1 MTLRG
6 GALHAQP
13 WGNVDD
19 GKIHKVDTVPP
30 PAGESDAYNAP
41 TRVGVISSDAW
52 AELIEAAQR
61 RDAEDAAKAKSAATP
76 APAATRLP
84 AEASEVPPTLEELP
98 RLSSDE
104 DDDAAWIDENLAS
117 EQIARAIA
125 ASISQPAAAPIE
137 PPAPVFAAQ
146 PPAVPRASPAPPVP
160 ASTAQPAAVP
170 RASLFPEWG
179 AGTNVNEVA
188 AREAARRQKI
198 RTTIR
203 VGIALALVLALG
215 TWAFLR

>member
-61 RDAEDAAKAKSAATP
+61 RDAEDAAKAKSAGLPATP

-84 AEASEVPPTLEELP
+84 AEASAVPPTLEELP
-98 RLSSDE
+98 RLSSDD

-117 EQIARAIA
+117 EQIARSIA

-137 PPAPVFAAQ
+137 PPAPLSTAQ
-146 PPAVPRASPAPPVP
+146 PTPASTAPPIP
-160 ASTAQPAAVP
+160 ASTAQPAAAP
-170 RASLFPEWG
+170 RASLFPEWV
-179 AGTNVNEVA
+179 AGTNINEVE

-198 RTTIR
+198 RTTLR

-215 TWAFLR
+215 TWAVLR

>member
-61 RDAEDAAKAKSAATP
+61 RDAEDAAKAKSAGQVATP
-76 APAATRLP
+76 APSATRPP
-84 AEASEVPPTLEELP
+84 AQVSEVPPTLEELP
-98 RLSSDE
+98 RVSSDD

-125 ASISQPAAAPIE
+125 ASISQPTAALMEPPTAPPTPASAAP
-137 PPAPVFAAQ
+137 P
-146 PPAVPRASPAPPVP
+146 SPAP
-160 ASTAQPAAVP
+160 TAQPAAVP
-170 RASLFPEWG
+170 RASLFPEWV
-179 AGTNVNEVA
+179 AGTNLNEVE

-215 TWAFLR
+215 TWAALR

>member
-41 TRVGVISSDAW
+41 TRVGAISSDAW

-61 RDAEDAAKAKSAATP
+61 RDAEDAAKTKSASLAATP

-84 AEASEVPPTLEELP
+84 AQASEVPPTLEELP
-98 RLSSDE
+98 RVSSFDD

-125 ASISQPAAAPIE
+125 ASISLPAAAPIE
-137 PPAPVFAAQ
+137 PPAPVSTAQ
-146 PPAVPRASPAPPVP
+146 PIP

-170 RASLFPEWG
+170 RASLFPEWV
-179 AGTNVNEVA
+179 AGTNVNEVE

-203 VGIALALVLALG
+203 VGLALALVLALG
-215 TWAFLR
+215 TWAVLR